1 MGDGFDCRGVDT
13 GYCVGYGVM
22 SAGNVDDT
30 FFPID
35 LDGDEQLRK
44 ARKKLISYFCAS

>member
-1 MGDGFDCRGVDT
+1 
-13 GYCVGYGVM
+13 M
-22 SAGNVDDT
+22 SDGNVADT
-30 FFPID
+30 FFAE